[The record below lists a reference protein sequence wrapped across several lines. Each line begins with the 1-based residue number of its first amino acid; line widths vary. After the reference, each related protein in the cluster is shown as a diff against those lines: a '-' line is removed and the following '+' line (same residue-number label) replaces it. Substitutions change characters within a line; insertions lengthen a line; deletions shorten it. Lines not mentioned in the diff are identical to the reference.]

1 MGFFKKKKKT
11 EKIGPYPKGH
21 GSLHSLKDTICILIV
36 IYITNGVPRLSA
48 DTGLSM
54 RVVAKGTLTGN
65 FLGRGLGAEQLQF
78 FPPGRRG
85 KGVPTRGN
93 LESRARYVDVGPV

>member
-1 MGFFKKKKKT
+1 
-11 EKIGPYPKGH
+11 
-21 GSLHSLKDTICILIV
+21 
-36 IYITNGVPRLSA
+36 
-48 DTGLSM
+48 M